1 MKPAKAHR
9 HRLIYLEAKPLPV
22 ASKGLSPSGKA
33 VQLAYQD
40 PLLNNIKTG
49 AAAWSVQLST
59 ELIND
64 RQVYPAG

>member
-1 MKPAKAHR
+1 MGINDD
-9 HRLIYLEAKPLPV
+9 LGSNQIC
-22 ASKGLSPSGKA
+22 LSPSGKA